1 MCPSWTENYLTKKK
15 IFSMDCF
22 LNKIEQIRRHNPH
35 FEPRIE
41 PECTEC
47 DRIQDVD
54 LKAIVYDA
62 PGVRL

>member
-1 MCPSWTENYLTKKK
+1 
-15 IFSMDCF
+15 MDCF
-22 LNKIEQIRRHNPH
+22 LNKIEQIRRYNPR
-35 FEPRIE
+35 FGPRIK

-47 DRIQDVD
+47 DRIQDIY

>member
-1 MCPSWTENYLTKKK
+1 
-15 IFSMDCF
+15 MDCF